1 MKKRHFVS
9 LISTI
14 KESLSAHKNA
24 DWSDNKVIEIVA
36 ENITN
41 KFAKYIKEQEDSF
54 QKLLTDNNGSINASE
69 DSLSGTETLT
79 KSAPKLATL
88 DI

>member
-14 KESLSAHKNA
+14 KYSLSAHKNA

-41 KFAKYIKEQEDSF
+41 KFAKYIKEQEDLERLGKSQEDF
-54 QKLLTDNNGSINASE
+54 MIPPNGLNR
-69 DSLSGTETLT
+69 
-79 KSAPKLATL
+79 
-88 DI
+88 